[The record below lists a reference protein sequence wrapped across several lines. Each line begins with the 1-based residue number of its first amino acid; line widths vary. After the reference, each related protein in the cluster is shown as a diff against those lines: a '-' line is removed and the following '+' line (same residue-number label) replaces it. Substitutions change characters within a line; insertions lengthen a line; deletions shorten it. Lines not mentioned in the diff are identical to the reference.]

1 MNRNP
6 ASLLLFIV
14 LFGTNASSAQDGQF
28 DWGQSDTLY
37 PGIQFTRVEVTEPRK
52 LVICVSRVDTQSER
66 LTFHTTP
73 RRDDWKVGE
82 VETDRQKT
90 RDFLI
95 ESRQNDIPTVLAIN
109 ADAFSPWPAP
119 YNKSTPADLL
129 GLAVSDGNLVSK
141 GSGTPSIIQTRKGD
155 WKIQKTSPS
164 FDTSAVQ
171 LAISGFGICLDEGE
185 AVPSGNDLHP
195 RTGIGLSKDAR
206 YLFLIVIDGRQPSS
220 FGVTT
225 QELGNWLRHF
235 GANRGIN
242 LDGGGSTTMACWD
255 AQATPPRCRL
265 LNRPVGNGARSEK
278 LAPILFLSTERA
290 NGNNFGVALKPNASS
305 LDQ

>member
-6 ASLLLFIV
+6 ASLLLFIA

-141 GSGTPSIIQTRKGD
+141 GSGPPSSIQTRKGD
-155 WKIQKTSPS
+155 WKSQKTSPS

-185 AVPSGNDLHP
+185 AVPSGKDLHP

-206 YLFLIVIDGRQPSS
+206 YLFLIVVDGRQPSS

-290 NGNNFGVALKPNASS
+290 NGNNFGVALKPVAPAV
-305 LDQ
+305 DQ